1 MLSFKFIKKTIKY
14 PKVEESELPII
25 LYNKINNII
34 YMSTNENKNTIEFE
48 KVNFNPKISQKEK
61 EEIHNV
67 IIFY

>member
-1 MLSFKFIKKTIKY
+1 
-14 PKVEESELPII
+14 
-25 LYNKINNII
+25 
-34 YMSTNENKNTIEFE
+34 MSTNENKNTIEFE